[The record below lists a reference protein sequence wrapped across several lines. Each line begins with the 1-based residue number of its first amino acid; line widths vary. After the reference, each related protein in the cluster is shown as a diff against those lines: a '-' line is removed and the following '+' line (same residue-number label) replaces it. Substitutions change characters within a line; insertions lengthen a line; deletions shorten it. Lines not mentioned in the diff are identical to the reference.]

1 VSALRSGR
9 LTYRITKSRSE
20 VSALRSGRLPLT
32 YSLVAA
38 PWDALGGWKQAVA
51 VDARCWLRTPTEE
64 AAGRCVGE
72 GEGHA
77 TIVKLK
83 LLEAAMVGAKLA

>member
-1 VSALRSGR
+1 M
-9 LTYRITKSRSE
+9 
-20 VSALRSGRLPLT
+20 SALRSGRLPLT

-38 PWDALGGWKQAVA
+38 SWEALGCWRQAVA
-51 VDARCWLRTPTEE
+51 VDARCWLRTPTEA

-77 TIVKLK
+77 TKVKLK
-83 LLEAAMVGAKLA
+83 LLEAAIVRAKPA